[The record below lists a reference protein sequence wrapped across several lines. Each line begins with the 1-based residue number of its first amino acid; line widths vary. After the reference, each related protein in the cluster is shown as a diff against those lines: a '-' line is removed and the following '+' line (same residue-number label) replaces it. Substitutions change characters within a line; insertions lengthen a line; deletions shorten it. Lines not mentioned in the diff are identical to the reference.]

1 MYPNLYHHSLIQNS
15 DPHDH
20 KDRFLLEVRNVTKR
34 FGNIV
39 ALNKV
44 SLGIKY
50 GEVVGLVGDNGAG
63 KSTLVKILTGAI
75 RHDGGEIYF
84 KGKRI
89 DKLTPKKAQE
99 LGIEVVHQERTLS
112 EHQPLWRNVFM
123 GREITNSLGFIQI
136 KKQKREVE
144 RIMKEVLKFR
154 SAGVTP
160 DTEVMVLS
168 GGEKQGVQIARAL
181 YFDAELIIMDEPTIQ
196 LSVSEVEKVL
206 DFVRELKR
214 RGKSCL
220 FISHNMYHVY
230 PIADRIVI
238 LDRGRVIGEVLK
250 EKITVDELSKML
262 LHVAKTGK
270 LIE

>member
-1 MYPNLYHHSLIQNS
+1 MCSNHSLIQNS
-15 DPHDH
+15 EYLAH
-20 KDRFLLEVRNVTKR
+20 KDQFLIEVRNITKR
-34 FGNIV
+34 FGNVI

-44 SLGIKY
+44 NLGIKY

-75 RHDGGEIYF
+75 HPDEGEIYF

-89 DKLTPKKAQE
+89 DKLNPKKAQE

-112 EHQPLWRNVFM
+112 EHQPLWRNIFM

-144 RIMKEVLKFR
+144 RVMKEILRFR
-154 SAGVTP
+154 SAGITP
-160 DTEVMVLS
+160 NTEVMVLS

-181 YFDAELIIMDEPTIQ
+181 YFDAELVIMDEPTIQ

-206 DFVRELKR
+206 DFVRELKQR
-214 RGKSCL
+214 RKSCL

-270 LIE
+270 LQNEN